1 MSTILTA
8 NIPYLLFTFPL
19 QMRAVLIIMLIL
31 PVIPTDAEVYPSC
44 KGCMV
49 VGECV
54 CGRAFW
60 VTITKHDCMKK
71 ECQWSSVFWK
81 EVGIYIGKI
90 TLQHYKITR
99 SGNSDE
105 CYLTSVYERE
115 KVSKRN

>member
-81 EVGIYIGKI
+81 EVGIYIDCDK
-90 TLQHYKITR
+90 
-99 SGNSDE
+99 
-105 CYLTSVYERE
+105 VYDAL
-115 KVSKRN
+115 KDPKRYAPEGVIHCKNDN